1 MVKSQRNWN
10 IGFSLFLM
18 MLVLLL
24 LQINAKLALILI
36 LGTALGFTLQKSRFC
51 FVSALRDPL
60 ITGITQATQAVI
72 LLIGLS
78 LIGYW
83 IILIN
88 SSNLQTLLRG
98 VVPFGYHTVVGG
110 ILFGIGM
117 VIAGGCVSGILMR
130 IGEGFVMQMVA
141 FLGLL
146 IGALVANQT
155 QGFWKNTFGE
165 WQGIF
170 LPDII
175 GWLPALFLQLGILAG
190 LWILA
195 YSWQKRKFG

>member
-24 LQINAKLALILI
+24 LQINATLALILI
-36 LGTALGFTLQKSRFC
+36 LGTALGFT
-51 FVSALRDPL
+51 SALRDPL